1 MHAMTKSYSFGN
13 QHDAISSPPSF
24 LTSDSGFKS
33 LEMIGASNGLSTLK
47 SQLVENA
54 DLVTLVGLDS
64 ESDLPAG
71 QLAMEAPESECR
83 VYIKY
88 GLQRVDIRIPAM
100 ALFGILVKTNQPI
113 VNFFFDNNIQFTELI
128 DKRTFPMRASAY
140 MGFLSGFP
148 LKVVKSIPAIT
159 DELKTYCTFD
169 DGIWKIEHSPRTQP
183 CQDEI
188 VLAKHFKF
196 YPLQEILDQSS
207 TIYIDFVR

>member
-1 MHAMTKSYSFGN
+1 MTKSYSFEN
-13 QHDAISSPPSF
+13 PHDATLSHQSF

-54 DLVTLVGLDS
+54 DLVTLHGLDS

-83 VYIKY
+83 VYVKY
-88 GLQRVDIRIPAM
+88 GLQKIDIRIPAL
-100 ALFGILVKTNQPI
+100 ALFGILVKTNHPI
-113 VNFFFDNNIQFTELI
+113 VNFFFENNIQFTELI
-128 DKRTFPMRASAY
+128 DKRTFSMRASGY

-148 LKVVKSIPAIT
+148 VKVVKSIPAIV
-159 DELKTYCTFD
+159 DELKTYCSFN
-169 DGIWKIEHSPRTQP
+169 DGIWKVEHSPRVIP

-188 VLAKHFKF
+188 VLSKYFKF
-196 YPLQEILDQSS
+196 YPLQEILDQST